1 MKQPV
6 WVIASSEGV
15 AECIATWITNKIV
28 PIMSFYGSEEE
39 AQKRINTYPMG
50 HAGRYRPFQVLVEV

>member
-15 AECIATWITNKIV
+15 AECIAAWITDKIV
-28 PIMSFYGSEEE
+28 PIMSFYRTEEE
-39 AQKRINTYPMG
+39 ARARINTYPMSK
-50 HAGRYRPFQVLVEV
+50 AGYYRPFRVFVEV